1 MYVSVTALQIFHHS
15 FHTTPEF
22 SIYQKH
28 HHNFTMFM
36 ATYNQDSLWRFLS
49 NLHWFQWHLVWWI
62 MARQVLTYPTNAK
75 FDMGNVNISKLSIF
89 NLLFSWI
96 EPQLLFESILF
107 RSKSSSS
114 RTSRTL
120 LVLAQGIGVF
130 CKLQSHRLGIKRI
143 GWEKKLVMEL
153 DFNLAGDS
161 GKENTDSILA
171 HLDCFHTVKY
181 QKKKNILAHITLN
194 ILMHLILIKHPIS
207 LVFMLQPL
215 TSWPCASSLNNH
227 CILYIYFLFGYST
240 KGKFYIKA
248 TKI

>member
-1 MYVSVTALQIFHHS
+1 MYVSVTVLQIFHHS

-28 HHNFTMFM
+28 HHNFPMFM

-75 FDMGNVNISKLSIF
+75 FDMGNVNISKLLIF

-181 QKKKNILAHITLN
+181 QKKKHSSTYNSKYFNAPYSNKT
-194 ILMHLILIKHPIS
+194 PYFIS
-207 LVFMLQPL
+207 LHASTFNLMTLCKLLEQPL
-215 TSWPCASSLNNH
+215 YFVHIFSIWLLYKRQ
-227 CILYIYFLFGYST
+227 ILY
-240 KGKFYIKA
+240 
-248 TKI
+248 